1 MYTRILYGNLCC
13 NMEMSK
19 VQSRCRWKL
28 GRIETSLEK
37 GSWRFNNNERDRSKY
52 WSLTR
57 HFFQNA
63 PFNRFLKISNG
74 VRNTTFHSSIQ
85 RKRGKFTR
93 GPLSQLLSL
102 NMQSTGQLTDIWF
115 PSMSLCIPHR
125 LRPNDLLVIF
135 FHSFSVTCQ

>member
-93 GPLSQLLSL
+93 GHLSQLLSL

-115 PSMSLCIPHR
+115 PSMYLSA
-125 LRPNDLLVIF
+125 
-135 FHSFSVTCQ
+135 FHIALGQMTYW

>member
-37 GSWRFNNNERDRSKY
+37 DSWCFNNKERDHSKY
-52 WSLTR
+52 WGLTR

-74 VRNTTFHSSIQ
+74 VRTTTFHSSIQ

-93 GPLSQLLSL
+93 GHLSQLLSL
-102 NMQSTGQLTDIWF
+102 NMQSTGQLTDVWF
-115 PSMSLCIPHR
+115 LSMS
-125 LRPNDLLVIF
+125 LVIF

>member
-37 GSWRFNNNERDRSKY
+37 GSWRFNNKERDHSKY
-52 WSLTR
+52 WGLTR

-63 PFNRFLKISNG
+63 LSNRFLDFKWSKNYYISLLYPTG
-74 VRNTTFHSSIQ
+74 KREVYARSPLPTPISEHAKHWSAVRRLF
-85 RKRGKFTR
+85 
-93 GPLSQLLSL
+93 SL
-102 NMQSTGQLTDIWF
+102 DV
-115 PSMSLCIPHR
+115 SLCVPHY
-125 LRPNDLLVIF
+125 LRPIGLLVIF

>member
-93 GPLSQLLSL
+93 GHLSQLLSL
-102 NMQSTGQLTDIWF
+102 NMQSTGQLTDVWF
-115 PSMSLCIPHR
+115 LSMSLSASHIT
-125 LRPNDLLVIF
+125 LG
-135 FHSFSVTCQ
+135 QMAY